1 LLPEDKP
8 AEEVEAAIAEVL
20 AAERDALAAIE
31 AARREG
37 EGILLGARTQARRI
51 AERGEQ
57 RLARLREAAARRI
70 RQQTEQV
77 EAEIAR
83 LAAAAIDSPADEAA
97 IAARAASQR
106 RWIHGGAAESGY
118 DIDYAQARL
127 QARYGRARTR
137 PPGIGWQAARIF
149 RGAGSAANRLSAA
162 GSRAAEAGGV
172 HALEWPAPAGGLVAE
187 VALDARGMAGGGR
200 SAPLPACRR

>member
-1 LLPEDKP
+1 MPEDKP

-37 EGILLGARTQARRI
+37 EEILLGARTLARRI

-70 RQQTEQV
+70 RQQTELV

-83 LAAAAIDSPADEAA
+83 LAAAAIGSPADEAG
-97 IAARAASQR
+97 IAAAVAAVAAEMSRAQTTPASRAPQEHYIRAASPALQ
-106 RWIHGGAAESGY
+106 GAA
-118 DIDYAQARL
+118 
-127 QARYGRARTR
+127 
-137 PPGIGWQAARIF
+137 AATPHPLPR
-149 RGAGSAANRLSAA
+149 
-162 GSRAAEAGGV
+162 E
-172 HALEWPAPAGGLVAE
+172 
-187 VALDARGMAGGGR
+187 GGR
-200 SAPLPACRR
+200 SEDR

>member
-1 LLPEDKP
+1 LPEDKP
-8 AEEVEAAIAEVL
+8 AAEVEAAIAEVL

-37 EGILLGARTQARRI
+37 EEILLGARAQARRI

-57 RLARLREAAARRI
+57 RLACLREAAASRI

-97 IAARAASQR
+97 IAAAVAAVAAEL
-106 RWIHGGAAESGY
+106 GGA
-118 DIDYAQARL
+118 Q
-127 QARYGRARTR
+127 TTV
-137 PPGIGWQAARIF
+137 
-149 RGAGSAANRLSAA
+149 ANHPHPHPQPRQ
-162 GSRAAEAGGV
+162 
-172 HALEWPAPAGGLVAE
+172 
-187 VALDARGMAGGGR
+187 GGR
-200 SAPLPACRR
+200 RTDP